1 MVAYTLWIVAVLHAL
16 DVWRTLRRGREVTLA
31 VVLALAVT
39 LQATIGIAT
48 LLSQVA
54 IDLAL
59 KYRPRYVLVEDATEA
74 PSKKWSALKYV
85 FWHQGG
91 PICRGRSTSLKRLS
105 RS

>member
-1 MVAYTLWIVAVLHAL
+1 MARRQTNRETKKKL
-16 DVWRTLRRGREVTLA
+16 D
-31 VVLALAVT
+31 
-39 LQATIGIAT
+39 
-48 LLSQVA
+48 
-54 IDLAL
+54 DLAASWERL
-59 KYRPRYVLVEDATEA
+59 CEELTEIEKRKASSEA